1 LFHKRNR
8 TRDPR
13 VPEPKRSQLAIFN
26 AACPFSSEF
35 LVKVTFVSRYQAGNF
50 TFPADFESCK
60 TVDKG
65 RRHEKVFCVPH
76 MCVLFAALFQL
87 EPSSFAFRTFSAKRK
102 HNVGLLRF
110 DDDHDHICYR
120 FAQVRIFGGKSN
132 VFRSLQT
139 CLQICLFLDVYK
151 HCWVNPICAILLY
164 ILASVVCSL
173 IPSAFSSPIKHFS
186 ELHVSCC
193 PISFYLKIFVLINAI
208 NY

>member
-1 LFHKRNR
+1 MKRYFASLTCVFYLRHSSNWNPHR
-8 TRDPR
+8 LHS
-13 VPEPKRSQLAIFN
+13 EP
-26 AACPFSSEF
+26 
-35 LVKVTFVSRYQAGNF
+35 
-50 TFPADFESCK
+50 FPPKE
-60 TVDKG
+60 
-65 RRHEKVFCVPH
+65 
-76 MCVLFAALFQL
+76 
-87 EPSSFAFRTFSAKRK
+87 K

-132 VFRSLQT
+132 VFKSLQT